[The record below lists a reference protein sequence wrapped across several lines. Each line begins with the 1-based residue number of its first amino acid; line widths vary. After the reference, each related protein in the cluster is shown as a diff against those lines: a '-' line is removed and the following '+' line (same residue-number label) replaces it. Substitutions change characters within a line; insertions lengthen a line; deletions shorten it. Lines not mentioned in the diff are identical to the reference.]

1 MTKYLLLRLPGVLLV
16 FGFLIIVHYMQFSV
30 FPPKNRMGALF
41 NKISAE
47 SFDVFIVSTE
57 EKRVSKD
64 LIESIV
70 HQKDV
75 EVKVHVLDLSG
86 DLNFGNSE
94 KVDYKRCA
102 SLELMDFF
110 HKEVLSIDP
119 SHIVVVIDPLEK
131 KVHPYLLQKIKHL
144 FQNREVKAV
153 YSDRKVKPTHKR
165 PGWGE
170 AKIKAY
176 HVGLAKHLE
185 MEKIHTLEDYHA
197 GILFLSDE
205 SFLFSSKVLDPDPS
219 IFD

>member
-30 FPPKNRMGALF
+30 FHPKNRMGDFF

-47 SFDVFIVSTE
+47 SFDVFLVSTE

-64 LIESIV
+64 LIDSIV
-70 HQKDV
+70 CQKDV
-75 EVKVHVLDLSG
+75 EVKVHVLDFSG

-94 KVDYKRCA
+94 KVDYKKCA

-110 HKEVLSIDP
+110 HREVLSIDP

-131 KVHPYLLQKIKHL
+131 RVHPYLLRKIRHL
-144 FQNREVKAV
+144 FHSREVKAV
-153 YSDRKVKPTHKR
+153 YTDRKVKPTQKH
-165 PGWGE
+165 PGWDQ

-176 HVGLAKHLE
+176 HVELIKQLD
-185 MEKIHTLEDYHA
+185 MEKIRTLEEYHQ
-197 GILFLSDE
+197 GILFLTDE
-205 SFLFSSKVLDPDPS
+205 NFLFSAKLLDPDPEN
-219 IFD
+219 I